1 MLERFTAEELKEKY
15 GEISSAAHE
24 KGTPIIITKD
34 DKEDLV
40 VLDPKRYNQLLKLL
54 QESTKKAQAAT
65 AAAEAAASAP
75 VVPQGLLAVEEAVKR
90 RAAMTTAAPKGG
102 YAIETEKLTKMF
114 GSFTAVDAVS
124 MHVKYGAIYGLV
136 GKNGAGKTTLM
147 RMLLG
152 LSIPTDGEMMLL
164 ERRGVDLDTVRRRTG
179 AIIENPTFYK
189 DMTVYENLAIRAQ
202 LIGLSSPKEKIR
214 EVLELVRLQDHVNM
228 KAGSLSEGMRQSLG
242 IAAALLGDPE
252 LLILDEPI
260 NALDPQAIAN
270 IREILIQVSAKGVSV
285 LISSHILSEL
295 EKIATDYGILV
306 NGKLVKEISAE
317 EIVAQKIDLEAEF
330 LRLANQ

>member
-1 MLERFTAEELKEKY
+1 MLERYAAEELQEKY

-34 DKEDLV
+34 EKEDLV

-54 QESTKKAQAAT
+54 QESTKKASEAAET
-65 AAAEAAASAP
+65 AAAPAVS
-75 VVPQGLLAVEEAVKR
+75 QGLLAVEEAVR
-90 RAAMTTAAPKGG
+90 RREAMTTAAPKGG
-102 YAIETEKLTKMF
+102 FAIETEKLTKMY
-114 GSFTAVDAVS
+114 GSFAAVDGVS
-124 MHVKYGAIYGLV
+124 IHVRYGAIYGLI

-152 LSIPTDGEMMLL
+152 LSIPTDGEVMLM
-164 ERRGVDLDTVRRRTG
+164 ERRGNDLPMVRRHTG
-179 AIIENPTFYK
+179 SIIETPTFYK

-202 LIGLSSPKEKIR
+202 MIGLSSAKQKIR
-214 EVLELVRLQDHVNM
+214 EVLELVRLQDHVNQ
-228 KAGSLSEGMRQSLG
+228 KAGSLSEGMRQALG
-242 IAAALLGDPE
+242 IGAALLGDPE

-260 NALDPQAIAN
+260 NSLDPQAIAN
-270 IREILIQVSAKGVSV
+270 IREILIQASAKGVTV

-295 EKIATDYGILV
+295 EKIATDYGFLV
-306 NGKLVKEISAE
+306 NGRLVKEISAK
-317 EIVAQKIDLEAEF
+317 EIVEQKIDLEAEF